1 MLREWATATFQS
13 ATDYWTFR
21 KVITLQVNKT
31 HQQILI
37 LLRTLLT
44 NYLS

>member
-21 KVITLQVNKT
+21 KVITLQVANT
-31 HQQILI
+31 QQKE
-37 LLRTLLT
+37 T
-44 NYLS
+44 NIKKPRNC